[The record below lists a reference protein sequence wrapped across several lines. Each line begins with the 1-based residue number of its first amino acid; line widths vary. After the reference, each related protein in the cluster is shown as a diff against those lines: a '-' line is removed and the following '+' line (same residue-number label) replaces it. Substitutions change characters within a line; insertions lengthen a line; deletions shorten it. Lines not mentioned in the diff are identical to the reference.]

1 MFGYFQVLRPVLK
14 FKTHIVMNTNEF
26 HQEMEPAKKNSGV
39 LPFFLI
45 IGGFVVL
52 LVLIKLFM

>member
-1 MFGYFQVLRPVLK
+1 
-14 FKTHIVMNTNEF
+14 MNTNEY
-26 HQEMEPAKKNSGV
+26 HQDMEPNKKNTGL

-52 LVLIKLFM
+52 LVLIKLFL